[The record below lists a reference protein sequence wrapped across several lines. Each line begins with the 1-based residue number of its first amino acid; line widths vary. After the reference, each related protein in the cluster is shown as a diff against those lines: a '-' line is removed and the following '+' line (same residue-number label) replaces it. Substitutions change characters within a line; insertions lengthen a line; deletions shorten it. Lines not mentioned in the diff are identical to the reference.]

1 MAPTALVEVLYAMNV
16 IKSAD
21 GFLRNCASPPSGR
34 GGKDREGEGGG
45 DRTNSVSAPSSNLVE
60 SLKSTPTLES
70 HSWYPR
76 PYLSL

>member
-1 MAPTALVEVLYAMNV
+1 MQALLVGE
-16 IKSAD
+16 
-21 GFLRNCASPPSGR
+21 G
-34 GGKDREGEGGG
+34 GGKDRGRRIERERG
-45 DRTNSVSAPSSNLVE
+45 TNSVSAPSSNLVE